1 MKFQPTCSICL
12 SKIRIIDFRYGSKRM
27 GPGRKLL
34 CKHIFHASC
43 ISNIYKPQCPL
54 CEHPIFNKDEETL
67 LNCSTEETAI
77 HILKNMHER
86 DINVKN
92 VFTFL
97 TTHESTNQKYKWIV
111 NLMYKYCDFT
121 ELLADNLN
129 DKTLVKEIV
138 TKGKV
143 NWFKTFNGGLT
154 FSDLVY
160 EKTTDPQI
168 IEMVHDRLLI
178 DPECKP
184 IVIRPNNRPTSFMV
198 PSTQHSQ
205 QHSDAMFLSQH
216 SQQQHSQQQDSQTQP
231 LCPASTQQQD
241 SQQQDSD
248 AMFLSR
254 TPQHSQRTTYQRH
267 GRVDSA
273 SGAILEH
280 QLWGTQQLERTATIR
295 RSLTGRE
302 SMYPSL
308 VTHFE
313 ERPSYIK
320 YSVYEPSHERLYPVI
335 PSAPLLE

>member
-77 HILKNMHER
+77 HILKNLHER

-168 IEMVHDRLLI
+168 IEMVHDKLLI

-198 PSTQHSQ
+198 SSTQHS
-205 QHSDAMFLSQH
+205 
-216 SQQQHSQQQDSQTQP
+216 
-231 LCPASTQQQD
+231 QQD

-248 AMFLSR
+248 AMFLSQPLCPAS
-254 TPQHSQRTTYQRH
+254 TPQDSQRTTSQKH

-295 RSLTGRE
+295 RSLTGRK